1 MEIKDTNR
9 KFHIAARIMASD
21 SSVVQEMFLGL
32 FAELTLDEIVELID
46 S

>member
-1 MEIKDTNR
+1 MSKETNR
-9 KFHIAARIMASD
+9 KYHNIARIMASD
-21 SSVVQEMFLGL
+21 SSVVQEVFLGL